1 MSSKS
6 PVSSKNP
13 VSSKC
18 PVIIDLKFQ
27 RESVVKALR
36 NAFADREIIDMA
48 DPANAERDLGTAAYA
63 VVWKPDPALFEKAK
77 GLKAI
82 FSGGA
87 GVDHILTTYEL
98 PDLPIVRFVDRSLTD
113 RMSEWV
119 VLQCLSHLRQTLT
132 YARQQRDHHWNELAG
147 QPEACDVTVGVMG
160 LGVLGQDSV
169 AKLKVMGFNVI
180 GWSRRPKT
188 IDGVETFDATSL
200 DTFLGRADI
209 LVGLLPLTDDTR
221 GIYDRALFSKLR
233 RTGALS
239 GPIFLNAGRGGSQKE
254 AELIECLMDGTL
266 KAASLDVFEREPLA
280 VDSPFWSM
288 PNVIVTPHAAAAS
301 DVRALFR
308 HVEAQIGRVEAGKP
322 LEFVVDRAS
331 GY

>member
-1 MSSKS
+1 M
-6 PVSSKNP
+6 SSKNP
-13 VSSKC
+13 VSSKS

-27 RESVVKALR
+27 RESVVSALR

-48 DPANAERDLGTAAYA
+48 DPANAERDLSTAAYA

-98 PDLPIVRFVDRSLTD
+98 PDLPVVRFVDRSLTD

-132 YARQQRDHHWNELAG
+132 YARQQREHHWHELAD
-147 QPEACDVTVGVMG
+147 QPEACNVTVGVMG
-160 LGVLGQDSV
+160 LGVLGQDAV

-180 GWSRRPKT
+180 GWSRRPKQ
-188 IDGVETFDATSL
+188 IAGVETYDASGL
-200 DTFLGRADI
+200 DTFLGRTDI
-209 LVGLLPLTDDTR
+209 LVGLLPLTPETR
-221 GIYDRALFSKLR
+221 GVYDRSLFAKLNR
-233 RTGALS
+233 DGALG
-239 GPIFLNAGRGGSQKE
+239 GPVFLNAGRGGSQVE
-254 AELIECLMDGTL
+254 ADLVACLQDGTL
-266 KAASLDVFEREPLA
+266 KAASLDVFEQEPLSG
-280 VDSPFWSM
+280 DSPLWDM
-288 PNVIVTPHAAAAS
+288 PNVIVTPHAAAS
-301 DVRALFR
+301 SEVGALFR
-308 HVEAQIGRVEAGKP
+308 HVDSQIARFEDGLP
-322 LEFVVDRAS
+322 LQHVVDRLT